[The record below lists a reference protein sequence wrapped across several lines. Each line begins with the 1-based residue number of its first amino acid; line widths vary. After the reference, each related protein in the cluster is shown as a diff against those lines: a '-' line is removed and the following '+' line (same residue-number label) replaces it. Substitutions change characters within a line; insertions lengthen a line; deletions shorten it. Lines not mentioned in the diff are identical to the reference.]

1 MEDLAAI
8 QYNCILDFGG
18 ILKLMILLL
27 EEWKMVSL
35 TSIYFIFTFQ
45 FVILLHICIQILTY
59 IYQLLYFA
67 SSHQG
72 KAM

>member
-27 EEWKMVSL
+27 EEWKIVSL

-45 FVILLHICIQILTY
+45 FVVLHTDLDIY
-59 IYQLLYFA
+59 IYQLLYFV